1 MSAPA
6 APRIFISYAHDTAA
20 EHYRQVGTFATFL
33 RARIG
38 LDVRLDQWDD
48 ASRLDWSA
56 WAIRNILAADFV
68 LVVASPNYKRR
79 ADGEAPFD
87 EGRGSQFE
95 ARIMRDALTRD
106 LERETSR
113 ILPVV
118 LPGASVEDIPS
129 FLTPYSTTHFRISE
143 FTDDCVAGLLSAI
156 TGRSQNE
163 RPVRGI
169 WRGATDSAAG
179 PVLATELPWREK
191 SADITAG
198 TARIDGISYEHSVV
212 FRTAG
217 PTSGAWAFAEIDL
230 GGSYAHFTA
239 VAGVLDDAEDAA
251 FQTGLFCVRLDGEI
265 RHLDHSAFGSPRHTE
280 LDVTGIRRLRL
291 EIRRPAA
298 GVSPAGPAAAATRPA
313 ALAWGNPTLR

>member
-6 APRIFISYAHDTAA
+6 APRIFISYAHDTA
-20 EHYRQVGTFATFL
+20 EHYQRVGTFASFL

-48 ASRLDWSA
+48 SARIDWSD

-68 LVVASPNYKRR
+68 LVIASPDYKRR
-79 ADGEAPFD
+79 ANGEAPAH

-106 LERETSR
+106 LHGETRR

-118 LPGASVEDIPS
+118 LPGGTVEDIPS
-129 FLTPYSTTHFRISE
+129 FLTPYCTTHYRVPE
-143 FTDDCVAGLLSAI
+143 FTDDGVAGLISAI

-163 RPVRGI
+163 RPVRGT
-169 WRGATDSAAG
+169 WRGATDSAPG
-179 PVLATELPWREK
+179 PALATELPWREK

-198 TARIDGISYEHSVV
+198 PARIDGISYEHSVV

-280 LDVTGIRRLRL
+280 LDVTGVRRLRL

-298 GVSPAGPAAAATRPA
+298 GVAPAGPTARTTRPA